1 MFFNPKTELVGVF
14 ITAWAVFIC
23 YAMAQQPDLNG
34 VLLFLSTLGYYSI
47 DHFFDL
53 RRMKQANFAFYTKAY
68 FAMIVFA
75 VASFMC
81 LSLFY
86 GFTGTA
92 LDFMH
97 RFWPTISLGGIYWAL
112 HFLGNNRFT
121 ALLKWFLIAVSVGLA
136 MDFPASFQE
145 SMLTVLVCLSNVMA
159 FSYLERHKD
168 KMLDNV
174 NLFNTMFKRE
184 GLLILLL
191 LVFFVGI
198 MMALLYNMPRGW
210 GVAGYGLMVLLISVW
225 ETKFMQNT
233 YRWWLDALLPL
244 AFLPF
249 G

>member
-34 VLLFLSTLGYYSI
+34 VLLFLSTLGYYGI

-53 RRMKQANFAFYTKAY
+53 RRMKQAKFAFYTKAY
-68 FAMIVFA
+68 SAVIVFA
-75 VASFMC
+75 AASFMC

-86 GFTGTA
+86 GFTSTA

-112 HFLGNNRFT
+112 HFLGNTRFT

-191 LVFFVGI
+191 LVVFVGI
-198 MMALLYNMPRGW
+198 MMALFYNISRGW

-225 ETKFMQNT
+225 ETKFRQNT

>member
-1 MFFNPKTELVGVF
+1 MFFNPKTELVGIF

-34 VLLFLSTLGYYSI
+34 VLLFLSTLVYYST

-53 RRMKQANFAFYTKAY
+53 RRMKRAQFTFYTRAY
-68 FAMIVFA
+68 SAVIVFA
-75 VASFMC
+75 AAFFMG
-81 LSLFY
+81 LLLFY
-86 GFTGTA
+86 GFADTA
-92 LDFMH
+92 LGFMH
-97 RFWPTISLGGIYWAL
+97 RFWPTISLGGIYWAC
-112 HFLGNNRFT
+112 HFLGNTRFT
-121 ALLKWFLIAVSVGLA
+121 GLLKWFLIAVSVGLA

-174 NLFNTMFKRE
+174 NLFNSMFKRE
-184 GLLILLL
+184 GLFLMLLP
-191 LVFFVGI
+191 VVVSGI
-198 MMALLYNMPRGW
+198 VMALFYNIPRGW
-210 GVAGYGLMVLLISVW
+210 GVTGYGLMMLLISAW
-225 ETKFMQNT
+225 ETKFRQNT
-233 YRWWLDALLPL
+233 YRWWLDSLLPL